1 MAAKTLPNDVFAEQ
15 SVIGSMFLSKYAVT
29 KVIESLNVDSFFL
42 DSHKSFGNN
51 NKSSYLITSNSKS
64 LNKSFLYNIISF
76 S

>member
-42 DSHKSFGNN
+42 DSHKILF
-51 NKSSYLITSNSKS
+51 
-64 LNKSFLYNIISF
+64 F